1 VEKQYSSLKSFF
13 SIIFFSRFIFLG
25 SFHPFTKGDSAYEF
39 TVQINFVYFT
49 TIFYTIPINFFLQL
63 NQVVG

>member
-1 VEKQYSSLKSFF
+1 
-13 SIIFFSRFIFLG
+13 
-25 SFHPFTKGDSAYEF
+25 
-39 TVQINFVYFT
+39 VQINFVYFT